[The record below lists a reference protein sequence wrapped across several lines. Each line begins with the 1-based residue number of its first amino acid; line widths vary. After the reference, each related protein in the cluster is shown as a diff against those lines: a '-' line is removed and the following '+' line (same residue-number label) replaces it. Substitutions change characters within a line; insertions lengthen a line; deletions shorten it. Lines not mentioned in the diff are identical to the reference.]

1 MTDEQKPPES
11 ASSADAWREVGQQF
25 ESLGQSLANAFRT
38 MWEREENR
46 QHVEQIKSNL
56 EQMANEVSQAVKQAA
71 DTVEGQDVK
80 AQARKAAE
88 SAQKAGQAA
97 IDEARPHLV
106 KALRQVNTELQK
118 LIEQWE
124 TRAQEAATAEP
135 EAPAELP
142 PPAE

>member
-11 ASSADAWREVGQQF
+11 VSSTEAWREVGQQF
-25 ESLGQSLANAFRT
+25 ESLGQSLANAFRA
-38 MWEREENR
+38 MWAREENR
-46 QHVEQIKSNL
+46 QQVEQIKSNL

-71 DTVEGQDVK
+71 GTVEGQDVK
-80 AQARKAAE
+80 AHARKAAE
-88 SAQKAGQAA
+88 SAQKAGQVA

-118 LIEQWE
+118 LIDQWE
-124 TRAQEAATAEP
+124 AKAQEEAPAEP
-135 EAPAELP
+135 EAPGELP